1 MQCRRCQP
9 PTQPNTPW
17 QVARAC
23 VCAVAKR
30 IATKQLHPISHRKAG
45 KFRFAAAIG
54 LLTLRA
60 RNGLAVCDDVRLARV
75 DKPGACAGVAEMSR
89 IGSTRCQIRSN
100 RME

>member
-1 MQCRRCQP
+1 MQRRRCQP

-45 KFRFAAAIG
+45 KFRFATG

-60 RNGLAVCDDVRLARV
+60 RNGLAVCDDERLARV
-75 DKPGACAGVAEMSR
+75 DKLGHALAKR
-89 IGSTRCQIRSN
+89 K
-100 RME
+100 